1 MVEQLTVYDENGA
14 PIGMTFP
21 KRARQLIS
29 KQRALW
35 HDDTHTAIRLLPETK
50 ADTTAVEYQDLDD
63 DDLEDTA
70 GFMGSDDLLLY
81 LAKKNVREKRN
92 LIKHIIA
99 YICAWPAII
108 IFYETIISN
117 TRHRPDW
124 RLDGIMWQLDGLRQ
138 YVPYESMWMV
148 TDVEW
153 TMRSIVQNITHPLMF
168 GIIGFM
174 VAWGGWILSR
184 VVKRVIML
192 RTARD
197 GRVKPDPVQ
206 KEYQRLK
213 DINAVKY

>member
-1 MVEQLTVYDENGA
+1 MIEQLTVYDESGA

-50 ADTTAVEYQDLDD
+50 ADTAAVEYQDLDD
-63 DDLEDTA
+63 DDLEDTT
-70 GFMGSDDLLLY
+70 GFTGSDDLLLY

-92 LIKHIIA
+92 LLKHIVAFIA
-99 YICAWPAII
+99 AWPMII
-108 IFYETIISN
+108 IFYDVVLSN
-117 TRHRPDW
+117 VRHRSHW
-124 RLDGIMWQLDGLRQ
+124 RLDSIMWQLGGIRQ
-138 YVPYESMWMV
+138 YLPDES
-148 TDVEW
+148 EW
-153 TMRSIVQNITHPLMF
+153 VINDIEWSVRSIVYNITHPLVF

-174 VAWGGWILSR
+174 VAWGAWILLR
-184 VVKRVIML
+184 CVKRVIML
-192 RTARD
+192 RTTRD

-213 DINAVKY
+213 SASAVKY